1 MESSCC
7 HGGFRPKHWL
17 LLIIAVGAIAL
28 GALSIIRER
37 IVNPPQYQVTFTG
50 HGRVFAK
57 PDIAQVTL
65 GVRTDR
71 RPTAVKAVTENTEK
85 MNQVIAK
92 VKELGIEDKDIKTT
106 SYNLSP
112 EYNYDYVSSRGSST
126 LAGYS
131 VYQEVTLKIRNL
143 DDIGKVI
150 EATTSVG
157 ANQVGNI
164 AFTID
169 DTDELKKQARTEAIA
184 KAKARAEEVAAAT
197 GIRLGKLVNVYEN
210 EYQPPIYD
218 YGYAKTEALGM
229 GGASAAPAIQT
240 GENEVT
246 LDVTLVYEVK

>member
-17 LLIIAVGAIAL
+17 LLIIALGAIAL
-28 GALSIIRER
+28 GVLSIIRER

-57 PDIAQVTL
+57 PDIAQATL

-71 RPTAVKAVTENTEK
+71 RPTAVLAVTENTEK

-112 EYNYDYVSSRGSST
+112 EYDYNQGQGRSI

-150 EATTSVG
+150 EATTTAG

-169 DTDELKKQARTEAIA
+169 DTDELKKQARAEAIA
-184 KAKARAEEVAAAT
+184 KAKVRAEEVTQAT

-210 EYQPPIYD
+210 DGSVPLPYYD
-218 YGYAKTEALGM
+218 YSYAKMEGLGM
-229 GGASAAPAIQT
+229 GGASPAPAIQT